1 MASPESLADSV
12 STIYHYDWLLPF
24 LQLPFFLL
32 LLLNLLY
39 LFLFAASV
47 CYFGSLHYH
56 SLFNCLIT
64 IFLHSLA
71 CPIPYFEFLNFHAA
85 ILNSKKR
92 MWRTPYKDT
101 HNIIIHIFCRYFRSI
116 NWLINTLL
124 KEAWELTWNKIQS
137 VTNIQV
143 FKYVLQIF
151 KYYKPFKVF

>member
-12 STIYHYDWLLPF
+12 SSTYYYDWLLPF

-32 LLLNLLY
+32 LLLNLFICF
-39 LFLFAASV
+39 FLLH
-47 CYFGSLHYH
+47 FGSLHYH

-71 CPIPYFEFLNFHAA
+71 CPIPYFEFLNFHTA
-85 ILNSKKR
+85 IFNSKKR
-92 MWRTPYKDT
+92 MWHTPYKDT
-101 HNIIIHIFCRYFRSI
+101 HNIIIHIFCRYFKSI

-143 FKYVLQIF
+143 VKYVLQIF
-151 KYYKPFKVF
+151 KYCKPFKVF